1 MIPRSK
7 ESDIQRSILNYL
19 RTHYPTAVTWKL
31 HEDQVF
37 GVVGIP
43 DILFITEGMTF
54 FFEVKKPGEK
64 PSRIQEVVLHKL
76 QRNDIIADVVY
87 GVQDVQ
93 RLLIQGGIN
102 ACI

>member
-1 MIPRSK
+1 MKILSESQIQSK
-7 ESDIQRSILNYL
+7 ILTYL
-19 RTHYPTAVTWKL
+19 RKHYPSAVTWKL
-31 HEDQVF
+31 HEDHVF

-87 GVQDVQ
+87 SIQDVQ

-102 ACI
+102 ACT

>member
-1 MIPRSK
+1 MKILSESQIQSK
-7 ESDIQRSILNYL
+7 ILTYL
-19 RTHYPTAVTWKL
+19 RKHYPNAVTWKL
-31 HEDQVF
+31 HEDNVF

-43 DILFITEGMTF
+43 DILFITEGRTF

-64 PSRIQEVVLHKL
+64 PIRIQEVVLHKL

-87 GVQDVQ
+87 GIQDVQ